1 MKIKY
6 NFKSVRFKLFV
17 TLCIVI
23 AIIVLC
29 LVTINSIVL
38 ESFYL
43 YSKTQ
48 TVRGVYDKINNYYNL
63 NGTNSNIEEELQ
75 RIAFNNNFDIFIE
88 TDQNVMVFSTNRD
101 FYSILDIITNSRD
114 YNNARNNDNVIY
126 ADDDIRIEKIN
137 DQSNNISY
145 ILLSG
150 RLDNGYSLYISIPA
164 VPIEESV
171 DISNQ
176 ALIIIGFIILIIS
189 AFIASYIS
197 KKFTSPIV
205 ELNDITNKMARL
217 DFSKKYKLA
226 DTDDEINELGK
237 NINTMSD
244 KLESTIK
251 QLRDNNL
258 ELEKDIEE
266 KSKIDEMRK
275 QFISDVSHE
284 LKTPIALIQGY
295 AEGLVENVNSD
306 DESRKFYAEVILDES
321 NKMDTL
327 VKQLLELMKLEY
339 GKREFNNEDFN
350 IVELINEVIRKCKV
364 MIEEKN
370 IKIEFDS
377 SKQVMVNADDFYIE
391 QVVTNYFTNAIKHAN
406 NVNGE
411 KKISIK
417 IEEKENKVRV
427 SVFNTGNNIPE
438 EHLNKIWGRFYKED
452 SSRNRNDGGTGIGL
466 ALVKAIMNNY
476 KNDYGVINRE
486 NGVEFYFDLDHEKNE
501 EN

>member
-17 TLCIVI
+17 TLCFVI

-63 NGTNSNIEEELQ
+63 NGANSNIEEELQ

-88 TDQNVMVFSTNRD
+88 TDQNVMVFSTNKD

-114 YNNARNNDNVIY
+114 YSNVRNNDNVIY
-126 ADDDIRIEKIN
+126 TDDVMRIEKIN
-137 DQSNNISY
+137 DQNNNISY

-176 ALIIIGFIILIIS
+176 ALVIIGLIILIIS

-197 KKFTSPIV
+197 KKFTRPIV

-217 DFSKKYKLA
+217 DFSKKYNLA

-306 DESRKFYAEVILDES
+306 DESRKFYADVILDES

-339 GKREFNNEDFN
+339 GKRELNNENFN

-377 SKQVMVNADDFYIE
+377 SKQVTVNADDFYIE
-391 QVVTNYFTNAIKHAN
+391 QVVTNYFTNAIKHAE

-417 IEEKENKVRV
+417 IEEKESKVRV

-438 EHLNKIWGRFYKED
+438 EHLSKIWGRFYKED

-476 KNDYGVINRE
+476 RNDYGVINRE
-486 NGVEFYFDLDHEKNE
+486 NGVEFYFELDCEKNE
-501 EN
+501 TE

>member
-1 MKIKY
+1 MKIKA
-6 NFKSVRFKLFV
+6 NFKSIRFKLFL
-17 TLCIVI
+17 TLCVVI

-29 LVTINSIVL
+29 LVAINSVVL

-48 TVRGVYDKINNYYNL
+48 TVKGVYNKINDYYNRT
-63 NGTNSNIEEELQ
+63 GDYGNIEEELQ

-88 TDQNVMVFSTNRD
+88 TDQNVIAFSTNRD
-101 FYSILDIITNSRD
+101 FYSVLDIISNSRN
-114 YNNARNNDNVIY
+114 YNDTRNNDNVIY
-126 ADDDIRIEKIN
+126 VDDDMRIEKIN
-137 DQSNNISY
+137 DQNNNISY

-164 VPIEESV
+164 VPIEQSV

-176 ALIIIGFIILIIS
+176 ALIIIGLIILIIS

-217 DFSKKYKLA
+217 DFSKKYYLA

-244 KLESTIK
+244 KLETTIK

-295 AEGLVENVNSD
+295 AEGLLENVNTD

-339 GKREFNNEDFN
+339 GKREFNNENFN

-370 IKIEFDS
+370 ITIEFDS
-377 SKQVMVNADDFYIE
+377 SKQVMVNADEFYIE
-391 QVVTNYFTNAIKHAN
+391 QVVTNYFTNAIKHSEE
-406 NVNGE
+406 VNGE
-411 KKISIK
+411 KKICIK
-417 IEEKENKVRV
+417 ISNTESKVRV

-438 EHLNKIWGRFYKED
+438 EHLSKVWGRFYKED

-486 NGVEFYFDLDHEKNE
+486 SGVEFYFELDCEKI
-501 EN
+501 ENK